1 MMGKFYKWMFRN
13 INYLYLGFM
22 LLFLAIDFDSI
33 LRQLPVQFSKHSF
46 ARLQYKGVSTIKIV
60 FYSYCE

>member
-22 LLFLAIDFDSI
+22 LLFLAIDFDS
-33 LRQLPVQFSKHSF
+33 K
-46 ARLQYKGVSTIKIV
+46 TIASSV
-60 FYSYCE
+60 